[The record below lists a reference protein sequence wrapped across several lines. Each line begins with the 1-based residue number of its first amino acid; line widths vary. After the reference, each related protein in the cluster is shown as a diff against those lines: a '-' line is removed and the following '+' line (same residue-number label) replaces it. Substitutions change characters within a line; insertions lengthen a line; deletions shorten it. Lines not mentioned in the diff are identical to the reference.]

1 MAKSKEI
8 DPVKFAKLVA
18 KNTRLPLP
26 RVAQVF
32 QKHPLTPAGYK
43 KAIDEC
49 KVLAAR
55 EVEMIM
61 KKIAPF

>member
-1 MAKSKEI
+1 MGKSKEV

-18 KNTRLPLP
+18 KSTRLPLP

-43 KAIDEC
+43 KAVADC
-49 KVLAAR
+49 QRLAAL
-55 EVEMIM
+55 EVEKIM
-61 KKIAPF
+61 KKIQPF